1 MAERAGVPAIAVM
14 TTQFV
19 SAADLMSR
27 VLGLPDY
34 GFAVIDHPISSA
46 SDEGLYA
53 RAQATVERSV
63 SFLLTTSS
71 DIPTIRRR

>member
-34 GFAVIDHPISSA
+34 GFAAIEHPVSSA
-46 SDEGLYA
+46 GDDGLRA
-53 RAQATVERSV
+53 RAQATVDQAAA
-63 SFLLTTSS
+63 LLL
-71 DIPTIRRR
+71 R